1 MARAEEF
8 LTTAEPM
15 NPVAPVTKTRIP
27 TSSMSDCRVILLGS
41 VLEKPRDHTG
51 MTTNTLPGA
60 AFSLGGFLRDRR
72 ERLSPGPDAQ
82 SRRRTPG
89 LRREEVAIRAG
100 VSVTWYTWLEQ
111 ERGGPPSDEVLERLS
126 HALELDDAG
135 RELLFLLA
143 QQRPPPLKPAS
154 ASPVPQALQ
163 RVLDAMTATPAIVK
177 TPTWD
182 VVAWNAAAT
191 VVLADYAAM
200 PVHQRNALRMLF
212 GGGAHVRLPDW
223 EANARFAIGVF
234 RVEVARV
241 GGSPEAAALAAELQ
255 ASSADFRRLW
265 AENDVRSHSVM
276 VKRLVHPLAGPL
288 ALETSAFAVD
298 GADGL
303 SMIVFSPATP
313 ADAAAVASLLRN
325 VPRMA

>member
-1 MARAEEF
+1 
-8 LTTAEPM
+8 
-15 NPVAPVTKTRIP
+15 
-27 TSSMSDCRVILLGS
+27 
-41 VLEKPRDHTG
+41 

-60 AFSLGGFLRDRR
+60 ALTLGGYLRDRR
-72 ERLSPGPDAQ
+72 ARLSPGPDAQ

-89 LRREEVAIRAG
+89 LRREEVAMRAG

-126 HALELDDAG
+126 RALELDDAG

-143 QQRPPPLKPAS
+143 QQRPPPLKPAP
-154 ASPVPQALQ
+154 SPPSVAPALQ
-163 RVLDAMTATPAIVK
+163 RVLDAMQSTPALVK

-182 VVAWNAAAT
+182 VVAWNAAAET
-191 VVLADYAAM
+191 VLTDYAAL
-200 PVHQRNALRMLF
+200 PVDQRNVLRLLF
-212 GGGAHVRLPDW
+212 GGAAAQARLPDW

-234 RVEVARV
+234 RVEVART

-265 AENDVRSHSVM
+265 ADNDVYSHGVAT
-276 VKRLVHPLAGPL
+276 KRILHPRAGVL
-288 ALETSAFAVD
+288 ALETSAFAVE

-303 SMIVFSPATP
+303 SMIVFMPATP
-313 ADAAAVASLLRN
+313 ADAEAIASLLSREPASR
-325 VPRMA
+325 VSAP